1 MYRSQ
6 WQYSKKCLGQLRVQ
20 SNPAWCLT
28 GLRPWVSGAIFGDW
42 LRAKFVGS

>member
-20 SNPAWCLT
+20 PTAWCLT